1 MRPRRYLF
9 LQGNASRFFD
19 RLGHALFA
27 RGHAVHRINFN
38 GGDEAF
44 WSLPGAVPFC
54 GRFDEWPAFLR
65 SRLAQWGITDIL
77 LFGDCRPLHRI
88 AVDQAQMRGIRVHV
102 CDEGYLRPNWITVEE
117 GGVNGH
123 SRLRRDLGWFRHA
136 AAMLPTR
143 NDAAPVENSKFR
155 RAIDDIRY
163 LFWSA
168 LLAWRYPHYRT
179 HRPCHKLIEYAG
191 GARRVLGKPLARYRL
206 KRDVARI
213 GALARPHYIFP
224 LQLEADSQIRYH
236 SGFQSITA
244 AIERVIR
251 SFAAHAPNDALLVIS
266 EHPLETS
273 LRDWRRIVDRIAG
286 EHSVRERVFFIEGG
300 TPEPLIKHC
309 RGVVTINSTIG
320 TLALSLQ
327 RPVITLGRAI
337 YDMDGLTFQGSLDR
351 FWRDAHPADA
361 QGFEA
366 FRRVVG
372 ARTQIN
378 GSYFSDMGIELAIAK
393 LLARWAQEVPA
404 LMVMPVEAR
413 EPAANAALPALAP
426 ASLVVASTQAMR
438 A

>member
-1 MRPRRYLF
+1 MRSRRYLF

-19 RLGHALFA
+19 RLGHALHA

-44 WSLPGAVPFC
+44 WSLPGATPFR
-54 GRFDEWPAFLR
+54 GRLAEWPAFLQA
-65 SRLAQWGITDIL
+65 RLAEWGITDL
-77 LFGDCRPLHRI
+77 MLFGDCRPLHRVAI
-88 AVDQAQMRGIRVHV
+88 GHARAQGIRVHV

-136 AAMLPTR
+136 AAMLPARSET
-143 NDAAPVENSKFR
+143 APVENSKFR

-163 LFWSA
+163 LCWTA

-206 KRDVARI
+206 QRDIARI
-213 GALARPHYIFP
+213 AALGRPYYLFP

-236 SGFQSITA
+236 SGFASITA
-244 AIERVIR
+244 AIESVIR
-251 SFAAHAPNDALLVIS
+251 SFAKDAPADSLLVIS

-273 LRDWRRIVDRIAG
+273 LKQWRRIVERIASD
-286 EHSVRERVFFIEGG
+286 HFVRDRVYFIEGG
-300 TPEPLIKHC
+300 TPEHLLREC

-337 YDMDGLTFQGSLDR
+337 YDMDGLTFQGPLDS
-351 FWRDAHPADA
+351 FWQEARPADA

-366 FRRVVG
+366 FRRVV
-372 ARTQIN
+372 AAKTQIN
-378 GSYFSDMGIELAIAK
+378 GSYFSDMGIELAVAK
-393 LLARWAQEVPA
+393 LLARWSQEVPA
-404 LMVMPVEAR
+404 LMVMPIEAR
-413 EPAANAALPALAP
+413 EPAANVELPALAP
-426 ASLVVASTQAMR
+426 GALVAASSQALR